1 MTRSRA
7 SLVHTTLTVLAAG
20 AIAAC
25 SAGSPV
31 APASPAN
38 ATIASATPD
47 VAAAGAA
54 ITLRLATPELANSPS
69 QPYLDRFASEVA
81 QASNGSMAVDVLYRA
96 GGDAGDLEQQVAADV
111 IAGAVDMAVVPVRSW
126 SDVGVTSLQAL
137 GAPFLIDNDALLTAV
152 TTDDALVQPLLA
164 GMAEQGLVGLSTWPE
179 GLRHPFAFDENG
191 APLVNPADFKGQKI
205 AALPTKA
212 QREVLEMLGATLL
225 DTMDRDA
232 SLADGSLRGGEAG
245 LLALALPGFPT
256 STADVTLYP
265 KIEVM
270 VIEDAI
276 WSRLSAEQQAIV
288 QEAAIAARDQAVKEH
303 PSTAD
308 LAKKYCAAGGTVV
321 LAGAANVASFMDAV
335 KPIYDRLASDPTTA
349 TALDAIRALKESTPP
364 STPVRACRPSVSA
377 AATIPPVEPGPE
389 IGLIPDG
396 TYQQPLQTY
405 EDLLAKGLDE
415 RNARNN
421 AGTMTLVVS
430 GPSFGM
436 TTKQES
442 GQGEGCFFTM
452 TDEGDRIR
460 TTENLECQAG
470 NPPDGEYWAEFRWV
484 LDGDQLTLKAVDEST
499 GRLIEIVAYD
509 GLWGG
514 PWTKTE

>member
-1 MTRSRA
+1 VSTA
-7 SLVHTTLTVLAAG
+7 SPTDAP
-20 AIAAC
+20 
-25 SAGSPV
+25 SASVVADPAVV
-31 APASPAN
+31 AP
-38 ATIASATPD
+38 
-47 VAAAGAA
+47 A
-54 ITLRLATPELANSPS
+54 ITLRLATPEGKDLPS
-69 QPYLDRFASEVA
+69 QPYLDHFASEVA
-81 QASNGSMAVDVLYRA
+81 RASGGSMAVDVINDA
-96 GGDAGDLEQQVAADV
+96 GGHEPDLEQQVASQV
-111 IAGAVDMAVVPVRSW
+111 IAGTVDMALVPVRSW

-164 GMAEQGLVGLSTWPE
+164 GMKEQGLVGLAVWPE
-179 GLRHPFAFDENG
+179 GLRHPFTFEQNG
-191 APLVNPADFKGQKI
+191 APLLSPGDFKDQKI
-205 AALPTKA
+205 TALPTKA
-212 QREVLEMLGATLL
+212 QREVIETLGATVV
-225 DTMDRDA
+225 DFRNRDA
-232 SLADGSLRGGEAG
+232 ALSDGSLRGGEAG
-245 LLALALPGFPT
+245 LQALSIPGFPT
-256 STADVTLYP
+256 STVDVTLYP

-270 VIEDAI
+270 VIEDAV

-288 QEAAIAARDQAVKEH
+288 QAAAIAARDQAVKEH
-303 PSTAD
+303 PSTAN

-335 KPIYDRLASDPTTA
+335 KPIYDRLAGDPTTA
-349 TALDAIRALKESTPP
+349 AALDAIRALKQSTPP
-364 STPVRACRPSVSA
+364 STPASACRPSVSA

-430 GPSFGM
+430 GSSFGM

-442 GQGEGCFFTM
+442 GQVEGCFFTM

-460 TTENLECQAG
+460 TSENQGCQAG
-470 NPPDGEYWAEFRWV
+470 NPPDGVHWAEFRWV
-484 LDGDQLTLKAVDEST
+484 LDGDQLTMKTVDEHT

-509 GLWGG
+509 GIWGG